1 MADTA
6 EALQAVIVISDGFE
20 LGEEDCQI
28 TYTMLKNF
36 MEVNMAFVFGIFP
49 NGEEK
54 IFNLTEVQ
62 QAVYAFALSFGSIT
76 DKLSIKNASSS
87 ITNGLL
93 TATWN
98 DLMVKVP
105 VKPDKLPH
113 NL

>member
-1 MADTA
+1 ML
-6 EALQAVIVISDGFE
+6 EAKWDHLQGYWEKGNDEQNCWVDYIIYS
-20 LGEEDCQI
+20 
-28 TYTMLKNF
+28 
-36 MEVNMAFVFGIFP
+36 
-49 NGEEK
+49 GEEK
-54 IFNLTEVQ
+54 IFNLTKVQ